1 MKHFAN
7 AFNVQCVYI
16 LGEISRINFYGNK
29 HLKTMN
35 MKTMKK
41 YFLLFFGVYVIFIA
55 LLLLHCFYCIV
66 VFIDLV
72 TCHKSADG
80 WLYLPPF
87 LAATIF
93 LGPLAAADAG
103 TDDIC
108 L

>member
-1 MKHFAN
+1 M
-7 AFNVQCVYI
+7 
-16 LGEISRINFYGNK
+16 S
-29 HLKTMN
+29 
-35 MKTMKK
+35 
-41 YFLLFFGVYVIFIA
+41 FLLHCFYCIAFIA

>member
-41 YFLLFFGVYVIFIA
+41 YFLLFFEF
-55 LLLLHCFYCIV
+55 C
-66 VFIDLV
+66 
-72 TCHKSADG
+72 
-80 WLYLPPF
+80 YLP
-87 LAATIF
+87 
-93 LGPLAAADAG
+93 GAG
-103 TDDIC
+103 SFF
-108 L
+108 